1 MGGFHIIFHMSITMS
16 SRCKNFGFINSLVY
30 SGYGCEGT
38 INNALRYGVVKHGIQ
53 LLKLMF
59 KETFRSKLQY

>member
-1 MGGFHIIFHMSITMS
+1 MS

-59 KETFRSKLQY
+59 KATFRSKLQY